1 MPEQQE
7 GEREIAPAP
16 AGKPPERFKR
26 RIDCAA
32 PPVDPGAEPVDRGGG
47 RGTGR
52 LREPG
57 AGLPDSE
64 R

>member
-1 MPEQQE
+1 MPEQRDD
-7 GEREIAPAP
+7 ERKIAPAP
-16 AGKPPERFKR
+16 AGQAPERFTR

-32 PPVDPGAEPVDRGGG
+32 APADRVQQAGG

>member
-1 MPEQQE
+1 MPEKE
-7 GEREIAPAP
+7 DGEREAAPAP
-16 AGKPPERFKR
+16 AGKPPGRFTR
-26 RIDCAA
+26 RIDCAP
-32 PPVDPGAEPVDRGGG
+32 PPVDPDAERTDKGGG

>member
-1 MPEQQE
+1 MREQME
-7 GEREIAPAP
+7 GDRNVAAAAAKGREQFA
-16 AGKPPERFKR
+16 R
-26 RIDCAA
+26 RIDCA
-32 PPVDPGAEPVDRGGG
+32 PPAGPGHGEAGHRAGG

-57 AGLPDSE
+57 AGRPDSE

>member
-1 MPEQQE
+1 MPEQRE
-7 GEREIAPAP
+7 GQREIAPA
-16 AGKPPERFKR
+16 AAVGKAPERFTR

-32 PPVDPGAEPVDRGGG
+32 SAADRVRRESG

>member
-1 MPEQQE
+1 MPEQRE
-7 GEREIAPAP
+7 DERKTAPAA
-16 AGKPPERFKR
+16 AGAPPERFTR

-32 PPVDPGAEPVDRGGG
+32 AAPVDFGHRAGG

>member
-1 MPEQQE
+1 MPEQRD
-7 GEREIAPAP
+7 GERKIVPAP
-16 AGKPPERFKR
+16 AGKPPERFTR
-26 RIDCAA
+26 RIDCA
-32 PPVDPGAEPVDRGGG
+32 PIPDSDAEPVEKGGG

>member
-1 MPEQQE
+1 MLERME
-7 GEREIAPAP
+7 GERETAPA
-16 AGKPPERFKR
+16 AADKARERFTR

-32 PPVDPGAEPVDRGGG
+32 APAEVVHRAGG